1 LTGPVTAA
9 LRDAE
14 QLAPALLMVSALWAA
29 VRIADLSV
37 HVWRLEGRRDRPRRR
52 REVCAQGL
60 RLSGPVAARG

>member
-1 LTGPVTAA
+1 
-9 LRDAE
+9 
-14 QLAPALLMVSALWAA
+14 MVSALWAA